1 MLDNKLDAYIIFG
14 ILAFV
19 AWFMFRAIPT
29 EPLSTA
35 EMDRLTYALAQ
46 TKRDLSIAESEAR
59 TADSVLRLA
68 QDVARRRVRD
78 AKAETER
85 ALQAARDSSVAT
97 DSLRGHIVTLGLM
110 VGALAQDVDSLNAH
124 IDTVREAVD
133 RERVLRITAQVTA
146 DSAVAAGRTA
156 LAQTECRIGPLRCPS
171 RGAVLGLGIAIGILI
186 PLIR

>member
-1 MLDNKLDAYIIFG
+1 MSDNKLDGYIIFG

-29 EPLSTA
+29 DPPLAA
-35 EMDRLTYALAQ
+35 EMDRLAYALAE
-46 TKRDLSIAESEAR
+46 TKRDLAGAEADAR
-59 TADSVLRLA
+59 AADSVLRLS
-68 QDVARRRVRD
+68 QDVSRRRIRE
-78 AKAETER
+78 AKAATEQ
-85 ALQAARDSSVAT
+85 ALTAAHDSSVTA
-97 DSLRGHIVTLGLM
+97 DSLRGHVVTLGLM
-110 VGALAQDVDSLNAH
+110 VGALAHDVDSLNAH

-156 LAQTECRIGPLRCPS
+156 LAQTECKVGPWRCPS
-171 RGAVLGLGIAIGILI
+171 RGAVFGVGVALGILV

>member
-1 MLDNKLDAYIIFG
+1 MSGNHLRNGSILVL
-14 ILAFV
+14 LAFI
-19 AWFMFRAIPT
+19 AFMMFRAIPT
-29 EPLSTA
+29 NPPSTA
-35 EMDRLTYALAQ
+35 EMDRLTYALAE

-85 ALQAARDSSVAT
+85 ALQAARDSSVTA
-97 DSLRGHIVTLGLM
+97 DSLRGHIVTLGVM
-110 VGALAQDVDSLNAH
+110 VGALAHDVDSLNAH

-156 LAQTECRIGPLRCPS
+156 LAQTECRVGPLRCPS
-171 RGAVLGLGIAIGILI
+171 RGAVLGLGLALGILI